1 MIDPT
6 LALTTAIENSTKVA
20 NTPIF
25 STVID
30 RLLGF
35 KVSEWKAQGDAIK
48 KHIADGYEDA
58 KQKGLGLQYVSA
70 FRENTNLINISVKAA
85 EYINKDKENDIAFDN
100 DVFWGLIDHSK
111 DISNDEMQNLIAKII
126 AGEYNIP
133 GTYSMSTLQTIKML
147 GKNELELLE
156 KTATLIV
163 NSEQIPH
170 IIFTLPET
178 IKEIMAEIGIDF
190 GSLQLLQSLGLV
202 LPNDMRRTMK
212 NPQKL
217 PVQVSYFDKNMI
229 FNSEN
234 ENFIDIQMPNFYG
247 LSPVGRQIVKHLNPK
262 PDSKYFDWLKVNY
275 KIANYKIAE

>member
-70 FRENTNLINISVKAA
+70 FRENTNLINISAKAA
-85 EYINKDKENDIAFDN
+85 EYISKDKENDIAFDN

-156 KTATLIV
+156 KTSTLIV
-163 NSEQIPH
+163 NSDQIPH
-170 IIFTLPET
+170 SIFTLPDT
-178 IKEIMAEIGIDF
+178 IKEIMAGLGIDF

-202 LPNDMRRTMK
+202 LPNDMRRNMQ

-217 PVQVSYFDKNMI
+217 PFQVSYFDKNLI
-229 FNSEN
+229 FNPEN
-234 ENFIDIQMPNFYG
+234 DNFIDIQMPNFYG

-262 PDSKYFDWLKVNY
+262 PDSKYFDWLKANY
-275 KIANYKIAE
+275 KIANYKITE